1 MTPSTAQR
9 LFDAL
14 THAGIAEANGTPI
27 RTYLRRQAN
36 LHHGETRR
44 VLKRIAELP
53 DVETFMSTFLQEM
66 RNDHETFE
74 I

>member
-14 THAGIAEANGTPI
+14 THAGIAAANGTPI
-27 RTYLRRQAN
+27 RTYLRQQAN

-44 VLKRIAELP
+44 MLKTISELP
-53 DVETFMSTFLQEM
+53 DIETFMSTFLREM
-66 RNDHETFE
+66 SNDSESCKL
-74 I
+74 